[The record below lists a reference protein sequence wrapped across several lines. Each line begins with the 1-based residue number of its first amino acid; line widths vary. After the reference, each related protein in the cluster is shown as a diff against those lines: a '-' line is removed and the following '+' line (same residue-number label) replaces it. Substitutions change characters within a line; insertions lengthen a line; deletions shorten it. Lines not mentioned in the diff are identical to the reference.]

1 MQAIMFYLISLFPRS
16 TPLDKLTALHDT
28 IEQVRAQIR
37 EMEAETAGV
46 DTDLGKIEAAVLR
59 ALLVQA
65 RPLYLH
71 SSLFYL
77 SHFTLSPRQDMRESL
92 DTLHS
97 AFSQIQG
104 VLAEPWQS
112 RASSAAA
119 VKMKRE
125 YSLEDLID
133 LTDEIEQRYDRHGDK
148 RHTDIHL
155 TPVDIFREKLAR

>member
-1 MQAIMFYLISLFPRS
+1 MG
-16 TPLDKLTALHDT
+16 
-28 IEQVRAQIR
+28 
-37 EMEAETAGV
+37 AETAGV
-46 DTDLGKIEAAVLR
+46 DTDLGKIEAAVLG

-104 VLAEPWQS
+104 VLAKPWQ
-112 RASSAAA
+112 SSAAA

-148 RHTDIHL
+148 RHTDTHL